1 MEVIKSTNRAIL
13 LQITEKEIEKDTLI
27 ISDSWKSC
35 NNVDKTNIG
44 YNFWKKR
51 VAKKQN
57 EEKDKKNLLESFY
70 DVFCFDFL

>member
-44 YNFWKKR
+44 YNF
-51 VAKKQN
+51 
-57 EEKDKKNLLESFY
+57 
-70 DVFCFDFL
+70 